1 MPFRITGMR
10 NYILGVLLL
19 LVLVAVVC
27 DILIHSRPVH
37 AQTSPT
43 VYIDNVAH
51 RFGKQ
56 HDELTIKGTQI
67 IAFSCADGHCYVLS
81 K

>member
-1 MPFRITGMR
+1 MR
-10 NYILGVLLL
+10 KSIPVVLLL
-19 LVLVAVVC
+19 LALAALVC
-27 DILIHSRPVH
+27 DIMIRSHTVH
-37 AQTSPT
+37 AQGSPT

-67 IAFSCADGHCYVLS
+67 VAFSCADGHCYVLS

>member
-1 MPFRITGMR
+1 MR
-10 NYILGVLLL
+10 NHIPVMLLL
-19 LVLVAVVC
+19 LVLVALVC
-27 DILIHSRPVH
+27 DILIHAHPVL
-37 AQTSPT
+37 AQGTPT

-51 RFGKQ
+51 HFGKQ

-67 IAFSCADGHCYVLS
+67 VAFSCADGHCYVLS

>member
-1 MPFRITGMR
+1 MR
-10 NYILGVLLL
+10 NHISVVFLT
-19 LVLVAVVC
+19 LVLAALAC
-27 DILIHSRPVH
+27 DIMIHSRTVH
-37 AQTSPT
+37 AQNPPT

-67 IAFSCADGHCYVLS
+67 VAFSCADGHCYVLS

>member
-1 MPFRITGMR
+1 MR
-10 NYILGVLLL
+10 KSIPVVLLL
-19 LVLVAVVC
+19 LALAAFVC
-27 DILIHSRPVH
+27 DIMIRSRPVH
-37 AQTSPT
+37 AQSSPT

-67 IAFSCADGHCYVLS
+67 VAFSCADGHCYVLS

>member
-1 MPFRITGMR
+1 MR
-10 NYILGVLLL
+10 NHIPVMLLL
-19 LVLVAVVC
+19 LVFVALVC
-27 DILIHSRPVH
+27 DILIHSHPVF
-37 AQTSPT
+37 AQSSPT

-67 IAFSCADGHCYVLS
+67 VAFSCADGHCYVLS

>member
-1 MPFRITGMR
+1 MCKHLPV
-10 NYILGVLLL
+10 VLLL
-19 LVLVAVVC
+19 LVLVALAF
-27 DILIHSRPVH
+27 DIMIQSHQGH
-37 AQTSPT
+37 AQNSPT

-51 RFGKQ
+51 HFGKQ

-67 IAFSCADGHCYVLS
+67 VAFSCADGHCYVLS

>member
-1 MPFRITGMR
+1 MR
-10 NYILGVLLL
+10 NHIPVVLLL
-19 LVLVAVVC
+19 FVLVTLVC
-27 DILIHSRPVH
+27 DILIHSRPVL

-51 RFGKQ
+51 HFGKQ

-67 IAFSCADGHCYVLS
+67 VAFSCADGHCYVLS

>member
-1 MPFRITGMR
+1 MR
-10 NYILGVLLL
+10 KSIPVVLLL
-19 LVLVAVVC
+19 LVLAAFVC
-27 DILIHSRPVH
+27 DIMIRSRPVH
-37 AQTSPT
+37 AQSSPT
-43 VYIDNVAH
+43 VYIDNVAD

-67 IAFSCADGHCYVLS
+67 VAFSCADGHCYVLS

>member
-1 MPFRITGMR
+1 MR
-10 NYILGVLLL
+10 NHIPVVLLL
-19 LVLVAVVC
+19 FVLVTLVC
-27 DILIHSRPVH
+27 DILIHSRPVL
-37 AQTSPT
+37 AQTSPM

-51 RFGKQ
+51 HFGKQ

-67 IAFSCADGHCYVLS
+67 VAFSCADGHCYVLS